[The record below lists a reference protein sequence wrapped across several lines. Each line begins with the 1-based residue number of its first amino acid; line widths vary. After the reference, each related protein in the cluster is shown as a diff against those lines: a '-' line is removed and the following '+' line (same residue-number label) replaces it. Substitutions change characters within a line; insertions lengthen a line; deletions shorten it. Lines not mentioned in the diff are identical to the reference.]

1 MVTSTH
7 LVYEI
12 CTDVA
17 RCPPYTTEVQTS
29 AIHVTDTTTVCLLSS
44 TPSGYGPPISA
55 TTTLPTTSSIYPT
68 EPGILVSMIPGSY
81 ISVYP
86 SVSVSPQTSVLTTEA
101 TSSSVYV
108 LPSVTPSQPS
118 VSVSH
123 VPDPKLSASSSYT
136 ATSIPVASI
145 SSPTSSVSITDIV
158 GTSYSVSSLGSS
170 SASDSSAYV
179 SLPAVSVVPLYA
191 NFSSVATYSSSVASH
206 SYPSPN
212 TPSSL
217 GSTSTSDFV
226 PVPTHVFDTTST
238 LGYVLSYTATP
249 SSSNTNTLSASSI
262 VSYLGTSFVDSSSGV
277 YVISSGG
284 IIAPISPTV
293 PSPTW
298 PSSSG
303 YMIPSGS
310 LSPWSPTYPSST
322 VLESTNVITSYHVYL
337 STSYI
342 TASTSSGGL
351 GNYTKTSAQT
361 APTYVPS
368 GVSFG
373 PSGSG

>member
-1 MVTSTH
+1 MKLAQLVTLFGGAALAFQSLVAPHGQRALNDTHSTVVMVTSTH

-68 EPGILVSMIPGSY
+68 EPGILRVDYRGHFFKCLR
-81 ISVYP
+81 V
-86 SVSVSPQTSVLTTEA
+86 TVL
-101 TSSSVYV
+101 
-108 LPSVTPSQPS
+108 
-118 VSVSH
+118 
-123 VPDPKLSASSSYT
+123 
-136 ATSIPVASI
+136 
-145 SSPTSSVSITDIV
+145 
-158 GTSYSVSSLGSS
+158 
-170 SASDSSAYV
+170 
-179 SLPAVSVVPLYA
+179 
-191 NFSSVATYSSSVASH
+191 
-206 SYPSPN
+206 
-212 TPSSL
+212 
-217 GSTSTSDFV
+217 
-226 PVPTHVFDTTST
+226 
-238 LGYVLSYTATP
+238 
-249 SSSNTNTLSASSI
+249 
-262 VSYLGTSFVDSSSGV
+262 
-277 YVISSGG
+277 
-284 IIAPISPTV
+284 

-373 PSGSG
+373 PSGSGYPYPYASANGSVVGPSPSYMEVPFNTGHRIGAGRCLIDDEEEHPGSVYIVKRCS